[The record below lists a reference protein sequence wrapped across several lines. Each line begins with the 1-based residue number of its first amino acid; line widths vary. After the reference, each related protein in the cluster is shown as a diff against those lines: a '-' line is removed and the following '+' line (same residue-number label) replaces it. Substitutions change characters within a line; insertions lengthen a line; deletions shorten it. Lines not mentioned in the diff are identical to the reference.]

1 MAEFYPAAV
10 IRKMYCN
17 LKMHSKHSSC
27 CSEEILDLY
36 TQMYKDDID
45 CYILFDVIQLLNL
58 LKKSFHRLLFS

>member
-27 CSEEILDLY
+27 CSEEILDRFIY
-36 TQMYKDDID
+36 TNVQG
-45 CYILFDVIQLLNL
+45 
-58 LKKSFHRLLFS
+58 